1 MMLGEVLLAQ
11 FVLCCNSF
19 FHIACR
25 PHCIHKMRIP
35 YACICRWVYVLVY
48 VCCLTLTAKVLQLQP
63 ANLSSAAHLE
73 PVFMYK
79 GAQVILF
86 SFERGCS

>member
-1 MMLGEVLLAQ
+1 MLVDVSESCHL
-11 FVLCCNSF
+11 
-19 FHIACR
+19 
-25 PHCIHKMRIP
+25 
-35 YACICRWVYVLVY
+35 
-48 VCCLTLTAKVLQLQP
+48 CCLTQTAMVLQP

-86 SFERGCS
+86 SFEPKDTYVYVKVRRIFGLITAGRDIVDIKTTF